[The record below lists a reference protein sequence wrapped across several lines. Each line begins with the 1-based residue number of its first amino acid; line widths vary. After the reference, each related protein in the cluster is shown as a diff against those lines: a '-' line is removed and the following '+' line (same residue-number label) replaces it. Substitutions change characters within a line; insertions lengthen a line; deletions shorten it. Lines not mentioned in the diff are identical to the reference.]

1 MKTAEAQDHERGWDF
16 EKAAMP
22 YVDSLYNTAYRMTRN
37 SEDAED
43 LVQETYLKAYKYY
56 DKFEEG
62 TNFKA
67 WLFKIMKNTFINN
80 YRKKKLTPHK
90 IDFSEI
96 EESYERVIQKNA
108 PDLIKDPETDIFQD
122 MMDEDVKRALDSLP
136 HDYKMVVLLA
146 DLEGFSYKEIAEI
159 LDCPAGTVMSPLYR
173 GRQVPERSRPRYARK
188 YGYIRTGEPAKMRSR
203 KDEVKKK
210 KPEPGQPE
218 DEVEEKE
225 PSEDDELALISAEGE
240 DFEFELDEEVEPE
253 EEFDLE

>member
-1 MKTAEAQDHERGWDF
+1 MRQTAEPRSWDF
-16 EKAAMP
+16 SSQELPFRKQLLKCAQ
-22 YVDSLYNTAYRMTRN
+22 RMTRN

-146 DLEGFSYKEIAEI
+146 DLEGFSYKEIADI
-159 LDCPAGTVMSPLYR
+159 LEVPVGTVMSRLYR
-173 GRQVPERSRPRYARK
+173 GRRMLERTLLK
-188 YGYIRTGEPAKMRSR
+188 YGRRYNYITAP
-203 KDEVKKK
+203 
-210 KPEPGQPE
+210 PE
-218 DEVEEKE
+218 KLR
-225 PSEDDELALISAEGE
+225 DDKI
-240 DFEFELDEEVEPE
+240 DLDEFFGARVAAS
-253 EEFDLE
+253 

>member
-1 MKTAEAQDHERGWDF
+1 MKSAEAQPHEQGWDF
-16 EKAAMP
+16 ERAAMP
-22 YVDSLYNTAYRMTRN
+22 YVDSLYNTAYRMTRK

-108 PDLIKDPETDIFQD
+108 PDLIKDPESEIFQD
-122 MMDEDVKRALDSLP
+122 MMDEDVKRALGPASASDP
-136 HDYKMVVLLA
+136 IPRLLQNPMTLQE
-146 DLEGFSYKEIAEI
+146 LEDRYLTGILKLVGGNKVKAAEI
-159 LDCPAGTVMSPLYR
+159 LGVDPSTIYR
-173 GRQVPERSRPRYARK
+173 REK
-188 YGYIRTGEPAKMRSR
+188 RT
-203 KDEVKKK
+203 
-210 KPEPGQPE
+210 
-218 DEVEEKE
+218 
-225 PSEDDELALISAEGE
+225 
-240 DFEFELDEEVEPE
+240 
-253 EEFDLE
+253 

>member
-1 MKTAEAQDHERGWDF
+1 METPMKTAEAQDHERGWDF

-159 LDCPAGTVMSPLYR
+159 LDCPVGTVMSPLTRY
-173 GRQVPERSRPRYARK
+173 GLPAGVHVWLMMFPPAMIVSAAAGAASVRPTSPATVMATANA
-188 YGYIRTGEPAKMRSR
+188 GIRRRMDPPRPPHTTVTAMRCADWVGCWVR
-203 KDEVKKK
+203 E
-210 KPEPGQPE
+210 
-218 DEVEEKE
+218 
-225 PSEDDELALISAEGE
+225 
-240 DFEFELDEEVEPE
+240 
-253 EEFDLE
+253 

>member
-1 MKTAEAQDHERGWDF
+1 MKTAVAVNDHEQGWDF

-108 PDLIKDPETDIFQD
+108 PDLIKDPETAPSP
-122 MMDEDVKRALDSLP
+122 VKLKVSGDGAAEA
-136 HDYKMVVLLA
+136 VVPAGADRDTMEAAALA
-146 DLEGFSYKEIAEI
+146 DEKVQAFLNGTTPKKVIVV
-159 LDCPAGTVMSPLYR
+159 AGRLVNI
-173 GRQVPERSRPRYARK
+173 V
-188 YGYIRTGEPAKMRSR
+188 
-203 KDEVKKK
+203 V
-210 KPEPGQPE
+210 
-218 DEVEEKE
+218 
-225 PSEDDELALISAEGE
+225 
-240 DFEFELDEEVEPE
+240 
-253 EEFDLE
+253 